1 MNRASKCPYKQE
13 RRTPP
18 ELLYYIRE
26 EHGKFEIDLF
36 ASDEYHLCKKYFT
49 KENSALNHPWKG
61 NIIFANPPFDLF
73 DVVLPIAVH
82 EKPNYKK
89 LIIVAPSSILGN
101 TYYNK
106 FKQIIDVEILSGRV
120 EYIPHPKSESK
131 NHGVNGP
138 SCLLIIGRNTTG
150 HIKIVDW
157 K

>member
-18 ELLYYIRE
+18 ELLDYIRE

-49 KENSALNHPWKG
+49 KENSALNKTWKG
-61 NIIFANPPFDLF
+61 NILFGNPPFDMF
-73 DVVLPIAVH
+73 ESVLTVAFREIL
-82 EKPNYKK
+82 NYKK
-89 LIIVAPSSILGN
+89 LIIVAPLSILGN
-101 TYYNK
+101 EYYKEWK
-106 FKQIIDVEILSGRV
+106 FHIDVEILSGRV